1 MNGTDLAV
9 RFKGTG
15 KPADEQMRI
24 MFDVAHHQQSRDAQR
39 DFRHG
44 ELLDGFMSEDEVAA
58 ASILVNVFDGG
69 PKTLVSY
76 SVNGDEF
83 RSMRRELRE
92 DPYIVEQFQ
101 RYADVKK
108 SFVQPVKSTHIFSA
122 DLDDAIGRG
131 THTITVRAV
140 DEFGRVHHGHTVLEI
155 VGGMKGTEEGLR
167 Y

>member
-1 MNGTDLAV
+1 ML
-9 RFKGTG
+9 
-15 KPADEQMRI
+15 
-24 MFDVAHHQQSRDAQR
+24 
-39 DFRHG
+39 
-44 ELLDGFMSEDEVAA
+44 
-58 ASILVNVFDGG
+58 
-69 PKTLVSY
+69 
-76 SVNGDEF
+76 
-83 RSMRRELRE
+83 RELRE

-108 SFVQPVKSTHIFSA
+108 SFVQPAKSTHIFSA